1 MFNLTQIS
9 QALHDITTRKSGN
22 VQLRMCSVF
31 KNNNLS
37 VYNMNFSVPGISLL
51 WNKCSTVSVRKKSYG
66 LFFPFVYKESESM
79 STLWKPYLTKLI
91 IDLFMCFL
99 NISKAKQIK
108 INLINN
114 YN

>member
-1 MFNLTQIS
+1 
-9 QALHDITTRKSGN
+9 
-22 VQLRMCSVF
+22 
-31 KNNNLS
+31 
-37 VYNMNFSVPGISLL
+37 
-51 WNKCSTVSVRKKSYG
+51 
-66 LFFPFVYKESESM
+66 M